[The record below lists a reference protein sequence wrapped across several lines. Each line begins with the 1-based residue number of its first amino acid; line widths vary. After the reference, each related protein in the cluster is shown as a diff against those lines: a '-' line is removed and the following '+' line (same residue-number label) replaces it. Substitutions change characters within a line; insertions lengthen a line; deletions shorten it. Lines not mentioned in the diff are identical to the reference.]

1 MASKAAFAGGGVA
14 AIIAAVLA
22 LEGGYVNDPADP
34 GGETNHGITKRV
46 AETHGYKGSMRDIPA
61 NLVQDIYLKDYIE
74 KPGFMPMV
82 ELQPAVATKLIDA
95 GVNAGPYRSSVWF
108 QQSLNALNRGG
119 KDFPQIYVDGRVG
132 PSTVRTYVLLEKVRG
147 KRRACE
153 LVLKAMD
160 GFQAAH
166 YLSLTKLNKFTVG
179 WLDTRIGN
187 VPIAQCKEWS

>member
-1 MASKAAFAGGGVA
+1 MASKAAFAGGGVV

-22 LEGGYVNDPADP
+22 LEGGYVNDPVDP
-34 GGETNHGITKRV
+34 GGETNHGIAKRV

-95 GVNAGPYRSSVWF
+95 GVNAGPYRSSLWF
-108 QQSLNALNRGG
+108 QQSMNALNRGG
-119 KDFPQIYVDGRVG
+119 KDFPSIRVDGKFGAHSVAAYN
-132 PSTVRTYVLLEKVRG
+132 SLERVRG

-153 LVLKAMD
+153 LTLKAMD
-160 GFQAAH
+160 GFQSAH
-166 YLSLTKLNKFTVG
+166 YLSLTKLNKYTVG
-179 WLDTRIGN
+179 WMDNRIGN
-187 VPIAQCKEWS
+187 VPLSECKE

>member
-1 MASKAAFAGGGVA
+1 MGTKAAVAGGTVS
-14 AIIAAVLA
+14 AIIAAVLM
-22 LEGGYVNDPADP
+22 LEGGYVNDPVDP

-46 AETHGYKGSMRDIPA
+46 AEAHGYKGSMRDIPA

-119 KDFPQIYVDGRVG
+119 KDFPSIKVDGRVG
-132 PSTVRTYVLLEKVRG
+132 ATSIQSYKSLEKARG
-147 KRRACE
+147 KIKACE
-153 LVLKAMD
+153 LTLKAMD
-160 GFQAAH
+160 GFQTMH
-166 YLSLTKLNKFTVG
+166 YLNLVKLNKFTVG
-179 WLDTRIGN
+179 WLDNRVGN
-187 VPIAQCKEWS
+187 VPLSACKG